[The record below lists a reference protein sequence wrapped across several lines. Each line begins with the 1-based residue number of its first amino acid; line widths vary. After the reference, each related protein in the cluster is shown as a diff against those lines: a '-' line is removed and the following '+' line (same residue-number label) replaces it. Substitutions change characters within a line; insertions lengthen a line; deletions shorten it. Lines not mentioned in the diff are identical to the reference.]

1 MIALHAKFPI
11 DPDQREAALE
21 VFERLVDGS
30 RTQPGIEYY
39 HAATDLHDPDV
50 VHLVE
55 RYEDEDAFDAQL
67 ETDHFAE
74 FDEAL
79 PGLLAGEPEA
89 IRYDVESAT
98 ELDL

>member
-21 VFERLVDGS
+21 VFARLVEGS
-30 RTQPGIEYY
+30 RAQSGIEYY
-39 HAATDLHDPDV
+39 HAATDIHDPNLL
-50 VHLVE
+50 HLVE
-55 RYEDEDAFDAQL
+55 RYEDEAAFDAQL
-67 ETDHFAE
+67 ETDHFAA

-79 PGLLAGEPEA
+79 PDLLAGDPEVV
-89 IRYDVESAT
+89 RYDVESAT